1 MRITLGL
8 MLMLM
13 EMLLLVPTV
22 ALTLGSIRMCGD
34 IRCDQPTHFRASLL
48 FALTVATI
56 GLFLLADIIRRLV
69 SL

>member
-8 MLMLM
+8 MLMLV

-34 IRCDQPTHFRASLL
+34 IRRDQPAHFRASLL
-48 FALTVATI
+48 FTLTVATI
-56 GLFLLADIIRRLV
+56 GLLLLADIIRRLV
-69 SL
+69 SP